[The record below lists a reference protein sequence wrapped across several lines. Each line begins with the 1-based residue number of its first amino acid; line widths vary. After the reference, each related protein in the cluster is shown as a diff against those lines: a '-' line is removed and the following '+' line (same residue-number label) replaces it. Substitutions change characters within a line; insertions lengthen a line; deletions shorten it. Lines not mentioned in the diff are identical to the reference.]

1 MTEFVEVS
9 TPLGGFLILLGVV
22 LLLLQGWQPVF
33 ANWLWA
39 IVVSGAWMAFGSLFL
54 YPDVRLYQ
62 YDESPLEELLAG
74 QQSAAD

>member
-9 TPLGGFLILLGVV
+9 TPLGAFLILLGCA
-22 LLLLQGWQPVF
+22 LLGLQGLQPVF

-39 IVVSGAWMAFGSLFL
+39 IVVSGSWMAFGSLFL

-62 YDESPLEELLAG
+62 YEDSPLEELLVG
-74 QQSAAD
+74 EQSTAE